1 MPANP
6 EILHSRSPAEQAP
19 IDAAARLQAC
29 GIRVTAQRLQIAQLL
44 LTAPQHLSADQV
56 AEALQRAGVRVSKA
70 TVYNTLNLFAAHGLV
85 HQLSLD
91 GQRSWYDSN
100 VQAHYHFHDEASGAL
115 IDVALPEVQ
124 FSKLPTPPAG
134 MEVAGIDM
142 VIRLRPLA

>member
-1 MPANP
+1 MKKNGTDPAP
-6 EILHSRSPAEQAP
+6 SAG
-19 IDAAARLQAC
+19 DVAARLQAH
-29 GIRVTAQRLQIAQLL
+29 GIRATAPRLRIAQLL
-44 LTAPQHLSADQV
+44 LAAPQHLSAEQL
-56 AEALQRAGVRVSKA
+56 AEALRAQGCPVSKA

-100 VQAHYHFHDEASGAL
+100 VQAHYHFHDQASGAL

-124 FSKLPTPPAG
+124 FSRLPTPPPG

-142 VIRLRPLA
+142 VIRLRPQA

>member
-1 MPANP
+1 MAANP
-6 EILHSRSPAEQAP
+6 QPLHSQSPAPGP
-19 IDAAARLQAC
+19 IDATARLQAC

-56 AEALQRAGVRVSKA
+56 AEALQRAGRRVSKA

-124 FSKLPTPPAG
+124 FSRLPTPPPG

-142 VIRLRPLA
+142 VIRLRPQA